1 MTFSTNAKSQGSLS
15 IYTYFCATWR
25 YMDIK
30 AWRTVQNGF
39 QKVGGSACLI
49 MTRYLYRVGSV
60 RGRGLWRQSSTS
72 TLLPT
77 LLQTGQIGQTGVC
90 AEMKIRIL
98 PPCNLSVCWLTLLL
112 RTCWRQAMADRLGSR
127 TARYHAVMPECCSIM
142 HGGEEIDKQC

>member
-1 MTFSTNAKSQGSLS
+1 MPRVKGSLS

-25 YMDIK
+25 YMEIK

-60 RGRGLWRQSSTS
+60 RGRGLWRQFYFYPSTYL
-72 TLLPT
+72 TT
-77 LLQTGQIGQTGVC
+77 DGTDRTDRRVC
-90 AEMKIRIL
+90 RKNLRIL
-98 PPCNLSVCWLTLLL
+98 PPCNLSVCWLTLLMLLLL

>member
-1 MTFSTNAKSQGSLS
+1 MSDNDS
-15 IYTYFCATWR
+15 ILVSWAP
-25 YMDIK
+25 
-30 AWRTVQNGF
+30 
-39 QKVGGSACLI
+39 
-49 MTRYLYRVGSV
+49 V

-77 LLQTGQIGQTGVC
+77 LLQTGQMGQTGVC
-90 AEMKIRIL
+90 AEMKNLRIL

>member
-1 MTFSTNAKSQGSLS
+1 MPRVKGVYLS
-15 IYTYFCATWR
+15 IPIFALPGGTWK
-25 YMDIK
+25 YILK
-30 AWRTVQNGF
+30 AWNAVQNGF

-142 HGGEEIDKQC
+142 HGGEEIDKKC